1 MKKSALFFDIDGTL
15 TNNHTGIIQKSA
27 LQAILKAKEKGHLVF
42 INTGRTICSIQ
53 PEIKRF
59 EFDGFLCGCGTYLLF
74 QDEVLLHDFVN
85 IERGKEIV
93 ERMSIC
99 KIDAVLEATEDL
111 YFTTESSRFKGIERM
126 RDRYGKM
133 GLGHKIIS
141 KETMET
147 FDKLFLFTDY
157 LSNVKKFF
165 DDVGKDMDIIDRER
179 GRYEVVPKGYS
190 KATAI
195 DFIRQKFAMDMDQ
208 IYVFGDSANDLS
220 MFKYAVH
227 TIAVGEHS
235 DALDPYTEFVTQNV
249 EKDGIEFAIK
259 KYGLI

>member
-15 TNNHTGIIQKSA
+15 TNNHTGIIQRSA
-27 LQAILKAKEKGHLVF
+27 LEAILKAKENGHLVF

-53 PEIKRF
+53 HEIKKF

-74 QDEVLLHDFVN
+74 QDEVLLHYYVN
-85 IERGKEIV
+85 MKRSKEIV
-93 ERMSIC
+93 EKMSIC

-111 YFTTESSRFKGIERM
+111 YFTAVSSRFNGIERM

-133 GLGHKIIS
+133 GLGHKIVS
-141 KETMET
+141 KETVEM
-147 FDKLFLFTDY
+147 FDKLFIFTDSY
-157 LSNVKKFF
+157 SDVKNFF
-165 DDVGKDMDIIDRER
+165 DDIGRDMDIIDRER
-179 GRYEVVPKGYS
+179 GRYEIVPKGFS

-208 IYVFGDSANDLS
+208 IYVFGDSANDLP
-220 MFKYAVH
+220 MFEYAVH

-235 DALDPYTEFVTQNV
+235 ESLDPYTEFVTKNV
-249 EKDGIEFAIK
+249 EEDGIEFAIK